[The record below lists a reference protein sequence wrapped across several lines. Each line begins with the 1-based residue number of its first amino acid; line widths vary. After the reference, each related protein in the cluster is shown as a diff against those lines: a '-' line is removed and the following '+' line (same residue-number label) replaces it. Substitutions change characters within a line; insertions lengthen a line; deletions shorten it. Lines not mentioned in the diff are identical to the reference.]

1 MKEEGRRTV
10 LQKGGRPRGHQRG
23 ARLDP
28 NLSQQPGAQVE
39 HLNLTRFHFRG
50 ARRALV
56 AHPTGAHTSG
66 HWPPSSHQLVYVS
79 ERTARQTTA
88 TTTTKTPLVQRAV
101 DVIINVTPSCTSQE
115 ISDALT
121 CYAIRLLQSVQ
132 LVEANTSDS
141 PEYQKRVFIWVLG
154 STGYSMS

>member
-39 HLNLTRFHFRG
+39 HLNLTRFHCRG

-56 AHPTGAHTSG
+56 AHPTGADTSG

-88 TTTTKTPLVQRAV
+88 TTALVQRAV
-101 DVIINVTPSCTSQE
+101 DVNINVTPSCTSQE
-115 ISDALT
+115 ML
-121 CYAIRLLQSVQ
+121 
-132 LVEANTSDS
+132 
-141 PEYQKRVFIWVLG
+141 
-154 STGYSMS
+154 